1 MRLVFQTANVTGD
14 AKNCIYPNRK
24 EVCSAAELREAVR
37 TDHVCAEYEGNYRS
51 TENFRRSNVIV
62 MDCDNDHTENEAE
75 WITPEK
81 LDEMMPDMSYAIAFS
96 RSHMQKKNGKAPRPK
111 FHVYFEIEETKD
123 AAYYAALKNAI
134 YRKYPFF
141 DNNALDAARFIFGA
155 DTGEAIW
162 HEGWLTI
169 DSEVEITAADG
180 EREPER
186 QGNIIIEGTRNKT
199 MSRFAGRVITR
210 YGDTEKAR
218 EIFDDEAVK
227 CEPPLETE
235 ELDSI
240 WASAVRWYE
249 NKISRQD
256 DYIPPDE
263 YNTAEFQ
270 SLKPGDYSDI
280 GEAKVLA
287 REYGDE
293 LRYTDS
299 TDLLRYNGIYWQE
312 SRQIGR
318 GSDDGVSGPAAAG
331 RKRPAGRGKT
341 GADRQRRAAGGYHGG
356 RENAQQSRF
365 RSGPDHP
372 AAGLSFRTAV
382 VKELPLIS
390 LLGYAL
396 EHDDVIRMSNNA
408 EEELQERMN

>member
-81 LDEMMPDMSYAIAFS
+81 LDEMIPDMSYAIAFS

-141 DNNALDAARFIFGA
+141 DDNALDAARFIFGA

-199 MSRFAGRVITR
+199 MSRFAGRVITG

-227 CEPPLETE
+227 CEPPLETD

-312 SRQIGR
+312 SRQMAVGAMMEFL
-318 GSDDGVSGPAAAG
+318 DLQLQDAKDQLAAAKQALIDSG
-331 RKRPAGRGKT
+331 VPQEDIMAGGKT
-341 GADRQRRAAGGYHGG
+341 LSKAASGADQ
-356 RENAQQSRF
+356 
-365 RSGPDHP
+365 
-372 AAGLSFRTAV
+372 
-382 VKELPLIS
+382 IS
-390 LLGYAL
+390 LLLAYLSA
-396 EHDDVIRMSNNA
+396 
-408 EEELQERMN
+408 QQ